1 MSHSPLP
8 HLQWPGLATKFILLL
23 GLHDWFYCGRCISSP
38 RLIGKLLT
46 NSGISLWIAKR
57 QDVDTELLETMAAI
71 MLENEHMQ
79 TKAEQRDGKTQISE
93 SKI

>member
-1 MSHSPLP
+1 
-8 HLQWPGLATKFILLL
+8 
-23 GLHDWFYCGRCISSP
+23 
-38 RLIGKLLT
+38 
-46 NSGISLWIAKR
+46 
-57 QDVDTELLETMAAI
+57 MAAI